1 MGSVSWALARNQDFL
16 ESLQSFRV
24 KQGEVQ
30 GVRQASHRLL
40 KTDLGDPLWPLS
52 PASL

>member
-1 MGSVSWALARNQDFL
+1 MGPCEKPLNQDFL

-30 GVRQASHRLL
+30 GVCQAFHQLL
-40 KTDLGDPLWPLS
+40 KTDLGEPLWPLS
-52 PASL
+52 PANH